1 MIDTGYM
8 LKIVLSL
15 LIINKLINLERIR
28 KIQIKIV

>member
-15 LIINKLINLERIR
+15 LITNKLINLERIR
-28 KIQIKIV
+28 EIQLKIV